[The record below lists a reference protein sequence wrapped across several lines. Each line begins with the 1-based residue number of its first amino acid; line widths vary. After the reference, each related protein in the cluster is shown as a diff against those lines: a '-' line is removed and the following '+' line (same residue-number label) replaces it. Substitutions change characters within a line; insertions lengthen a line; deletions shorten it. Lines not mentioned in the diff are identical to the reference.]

1 MAAPGVCC
9 IRFLSNEGRK
19 ELEKVCRHIS
29 DHFVSRA
36 EAAEVPITQ
45 REWAESAAMWAEDT
59 RWAHTITINF
69 GAN

>member
-1 MAAPGVCC
+1 
-9 IRFLSNEGRK
+9 L
-19 ELEKVCRHIS
+19 
-29 DHFVSRA
+29 SRA
-36 EAAEVPITQ
+36 ATAEVQITD